1 MKRKSIDEFIKDTS
15 NQALEQLEDYFET
28 PDTILEYLQ
37 FQSQFYKYSSRN
49 QLLIANQY
57 SGAQAV
63 ASYKKW
69 QELDCNV
76 KKEKKQLK
84 Y

>member
-63 ASYKKW
+63 AS
-69 QELDCNV
+69 
-76 KKEKKQLK
+76 
-84 Y
+84 